1 MLNRGKEMK
10 KAFMFL
16 LLILYSGITAGLET
30 FTTGDTLLTNC
41 EYDNPVGCMAFIAG
55 VSDASQEKTYEGY
68 RYCMPDN
75 VTLGQLVNIVTR
87 HLNIRRPLRTEHQ
100 GVADHR
106 GPGAPPEP
114 VGRRDRQDDCNGQG
128 RRQPRGCPADR
139 QRTPG
144 KKPVGCRQTT
154 LGAGAEQGWQTLV

>member
-75 VTLGQLVNIVTR
+75 VTLGQLVNIVTK
-87 HLNIRRPLRTEHQ
+87 HLNSRPKDLHL
-100 GVADHR
+100 A
-106 GPGAPPEP
+106 AY
-114 VGRRDRQDDCNGQG
+114 
-128 RRQPRGCPADR
+128 
-139 QRTPG
+139 
-144 KKPVGCRQTT
+144 
-154 LGAGAEQGWQTLV
+154 TLVQYALYEAFPCQ